1 MQPRPGCMVRSTGKM
16 YRQIDILMFDS
27 PVPLS
32 GLAKFKIWFTFCI
45 VLASKVQWYVRKT
58 TIWTETVDQSYAQQH
73 MAGSR
78 DKTDNKIAMLMVDTH
93 PPVYD
98 RAMAKI

>member
-1 MQPRPGCMVRSTGKM
+1 MEIVATVRTQSLNLVRNKDKMQPRPSCIVRCTGKT

-32 GLAKFKIWFTFCI
+32 GLAKFKIWWTFCL
-45 VLASKVQWYVRKT
+45 VLASKLQWYVRKK
-58 TIWTETVDQSYAQQH
+58 TILTETVDKLYAQRH

-78 DKTDNKIAMLMVDTH
+78 DKMTI
-93 PPVYD
+93 
-98 RAMAKI
+98 